1 MQLSSPKRLIG
12 NPPLADEQIFT
23 QSSALLE
30 SYKKPRFSVDT
41 PLESLPLVQ
50 YASNFCKSAAMAFST
65 SVSLLLLV
73 ATVCCFIVNAAE
85 DKQFLPSVVNR
96 QSKQMFYMPSSLFN
110 YYNPYGAQIMVPTAQ
125 GQIQPE
131 FLSSGGSELA
141 PIEKILNQSEDISL
155 TPAAA
160 TCIGTAG
167 YTGCTVSSSAAS
179 GTITVTFAA
188 TGQGATVAISPR
200 NLLFNRV
207 KFTCNTFTNVIGY
220 TKTAKLTATG
230 VKEVTENKPAVLI
243 VVVDGTNTSGTLKC
257 SWSSLM

>member
-1 MQLSSPKRLIG
+1 MCLI
-12 NPPLADEQIFT
+12 AQFH
-23 QSSALLE
+23 
-30 SYKKPRFSVDT
+30 Y
-41 PLESLPLVQ
+41 
-50 YASNFCKSAAMAFST
+50 AFSF
-65 SVSLLLLV
+65 
-73 ATVCCFIVNAAE
+73 A
-85 DKQFLPSVVNR
+85 
-96 QSKQMFYMPSSLFN
+96 
-110 YYNPYGAQIMVPTAQ
+110 PTA
-125 GQIQPE
+125 
-131 FLSSGGSELA
+131 
-141 PIEKILNQSEDISL
+141 
-155 TPAAA
+155 
-160 TCIGTAG
+160 CIGTAG

-220 TKTAKLTATG
+220 TVISLLLCQIVHPSSHETNLLLSQKTAKLTATG